1 MLRIVL
7 QSVLLA
13 LAEIRAG
20 KRLVRFKVIVL
31 ALSICLLCSYAISCW
46 IHFDV
51 APYAHSFV
59 AATPLYLLE
68 NVDPIFYIAFMVSAS
83 LLVFDIDHRNERNR
97 ISEVLQ
103 VQPVSNLESMAGRVL
118 GCAGLLWIILGAN
131 LLVMQLIGLLAQLS
145 GADFAAP
152 LQTHSIFVLLVVD
165 APISLIAWCSLA
177 VLLQNVLRNRMMVL
191 AAILVVASAS
201 YVLLL
206 YVPYSFVDLVSP
218 SSNDTLFISDLVPQ
232 LPSLPSLLMRLGAL
246 ACTASFVAW
255 AARSYLRPDS
265 PSKQKAVISGVA
277 FIVVGVVAC
286 SCATMHTLQRIDKV
300 ATWCE
305 AHQAM
310 AWEDLIDLQSISGQV
325 RIDPATQMHLNLNLE
340 FTTNSQTTDT
350 RLVFSFNPSMYID
363 SIELDGNSRSF
374 TFQNGILEIPDIQ
387 FSDPES
393 IHTLRVVASGVP
405 NPRFGYFDSPLD
417 YKLQPGIPLQVTK
430 RFGTDSSIYGKEFVA
445 LMPGSHWYPSPGP
458 INDRF
463 GDGRN
468 GLDYFELELQIEIEN
483 RDWNLVGPGV
493 THIDSTNGEN
503 WYVVKPTVPVPEIGL
518 FASNFKSATT
528 DVQGYT
534 LSMHLHSR
542 HAKRLTLPENV
553 RDDMLDWLDEFVQ
566 ERIRVEMPFFHDSL
580 ALVEVPSRLR
590 IVGGGWRM
598 DALNALPGVILLKE
612 RGFPIAPTRLIF
624 KRERDPD
631 YHFFNLQSFF
641 HSALGT
647 DNITYTAQHHLW
659 THATTASGP
668 HSELLDQ
675 IVRSLLGGIYS
686 PWASN
691 WFSPY
696 STSRFVHL
704 TSPSLW
710 LPTTIDQLDSSS
722 SFGTTL
728 HRLETNY
735 SKRSSVQALME
746 TNSLVELPSDEGHQK
761 DLELI
766 LLKSARIAE
775 AMAEFHS
782 TDPDKIFN
790 WLAAVREKYY
800 GQTYRYEDLISIAK
814 EHGVT
819 VDPFLTDWLTTSQLP
834 GFVVSRGTVS
844 RLKDSADGTR
854 RLQISFFVRNTEPV
868 GGFVSPLF
876 GRPIDPI
883 LIGANSAKR
892 INLVWEN
899 HPERL
904 DSLPQLSFHVSTGL
918 SLNRGVGLSAIFS
931 TTDVA
936 DGQERDIAEESDWTP
951 ELQGIVIDDLDEGFS
966 VLQPKRMR
974 NSTLRGWFHPPSLE
988 IENDGQL
995 AELGSE
1001 HTPNSGRW
1009 ARTVNSQAFG
1019 THRRTIAISRVGGN
1033 KRVHPARFTAELPRA
1048 GRWSLEFYV
1057 HYPRWPNGHD
1067 FSDFTLHIGDG
1078 SQVWEIEID
1087 PTTVNPDWKTVGE
1100 FDLSEST
1107 VHVDVVGGKSR
1118 SLIYADAIRW
1128 IPID

>member
-1 MLRIVL
+1 MLRFVL
-7 QSVLLA
+7 HSVLLA
-13 LAEIRAG
+13 LAEICAG
-20 KRLVRFKVIVL
+20 RRLVRFKVIVL

-46 IHFDV
+46 IHFNV
-51 APYAHSFV
+51 TPYAHSFV

-118 GCAGLLWIILGAN
+118 SCAGLLWIILGAN
-131 LLVMQLIGLLAQLS
+131 LMVMQLIGLLAQLS

-246 ACTASFVAW
+246 ACAASFVAW

-265 PSKQKAVISGVA
+265 PSKKKAVISGVA
-277 FIVVGVVAC
+277 FVVVGVVAC
-286 SCATMHTLQRIDKV
+286 SFATMHTLQRIDEV
-300 ATWCE
+300 ATWRE
-305 AHQAM
+305 AHQTL

-325 RIDPATQMHLNLNLE
+325 RIDPATQMHLDLNLE
-340 FTTNSQTTDT
+340 FTPKSQKAAST
-350 RLVFSFNPSMYID
+350 LVFSFNPGMFIQLV
-363 SIELDGNSRSF
+363 ELDGHSRPS

-430 RFGTDSSIYGKEFVA
+430 RFGTDSSIYRKEFVA

-503 WYVVKPTVPVPEIGL
+503 WYEVKPTVPVPEIGL
-518 FASNFKSATT
+518 FASKFKSTT
-528 DVQGYT
+528 TNVQGYA

-542 HAKRLTLPENV
+542 HAKRLTIPENV
-553 RDDMLDWLDEFVQ
+553 RDDMIDWLDEFVQ

-598 DALNALPGVILLKE
+598 DALNALPGVVLLKE
-612 RGFPIAPTRLIF
+612 RGFPSAPTHLIF
-624 KRERDPD
+624 EREHDPRQQ
-631 YHFFNLQSFF
+631 FFELRNVFI
-641 HSALGT
+641 HATLGT
-647 DNITYTAQHHLW
+647 DNLTYTAQHHLW

-675 IVRSLLGGIYS
+675 IVRSLLARIDS
-686 PWASN
+686 PWAPN

-696 STSRFVHL
+696 SSSRFVRM
-704 TSPSLW
+704 TSPSVW
-710 LPTTIDQLDSSS
+710 LATGQLSSS
-722 SFGTTL
+722 ESFFGTTL
-728 HRLETNY
+728 YHLEQNY
-735 SKRSSVQALME
+735 SMRSSVQTLME
-746 TNSLVELPSDEGHQK
+746 TRSLVELPSDAGHQK

-766 LLKSARIAE
+766 LLKSERIAD
-775 AMAEFHS
+775 AMMNFHS
-782 TDPDKIFN
+782 TDPEKVFR
-790 WLAAVREKYY
+790 WLVAVREEFS
-800 GQTYRYEDLISIAK
+800 GRTYRYEDLISMAK
-814 EHGVT
+814 EHGVS

-834 GFVVSRGTVS
+834 GFVASRGSVS
-844 RLKDSADGTR
+844 SLKDSADGMR
-854 RLQISFFVRNTEPV
+854 RLQISFFIRNTEPV
-868 GGFVSPLF
+868 AGFVRPLF
-876 GRPIDPI
+876 DSQSAPIH
-883 LIGANSAKR
+883 IGANSSKR
-892 INLVWEN
+892 INIVWEN
-899 HPERL
+899 PPDGI
-904 DSLPQLSFHVSTGL
+904 DSLSELAYQMYTGL
-918 SLNRGVGLSAIFS
+918 SLNREAGLSIYYNTS
-931 TTDVA
+931 DIA
-936 DGQERDIAEESDWTP
+936 DGQERDMAEESDWVPKT
-951 ELQGIVIDDLDEGFS
+951 QGIIVDDLDEGFS
-966 VLQPKRMR
+966 VLQPKRMKK
-974 NSTLRGWFHPPSLE
+974 TTMRGWFSPPSRE
-988 IENDGQL
+988 IENEGQL
-995 AELGSE
+995 ADLGWD
-1001 HTPNSGRW
+1001 HTPNSGW
-1009 ARTVNSQAFG
+1009 WNRTEQFLAYG
-1019 THRRTIAISRVGGN
+1019 KHRRTIAISRVGGN
-1033 KRVHPARFTAELPRA
+1033 KQVHTARFAAELPRA
-1048 GRWSLEFYV
+1048 GRWLLEFYV
-1057 HYPRWPNGHD
+1057 HSPYWSNGRD
-1067 FSDFTLHIGDG
+1067 FADFKLRIGDG
-1078 SQVWEIEID
+1078 SQEWEIDFD
-1087 PTTVNPDWKTVGE
+1087 PTTFLPDWKAVGE
-1100 FDLSEST
+1100 FDLSERT

-1128 IPID
+1128 SPLD

>member
-1 MLRIVL
+1 MIRFILH
-7 QSVLLA
+7 SVLLA
-13 LAEIRAG
+13 LAEIRAVR
-20 KRLVRFKVIVL
+20 RLIRFKVIV
-31 ALSICLLCSYAISCW
+31 ATLSICLLCSYAISCW
-46 IHFDV
+46 IHFNV

-68 NVDPIFYIAFMVSAS
+68 NVDPIFYIAFMVSAW
-83 LLVFDIDHRNERNR
+83 LLVFDIDHRNKRNR

-165 APISLIAWCSLA
+165 APISLIAWCALA
-177 VLLQNVLRNRMMVL
+177 VLLQNVLRSRMMVV
-191 AAILVVASAS
+191 AGILVVASAS

-218 SSNDTLFISDLVPQ
+218 SSNDTLFISDLIPQ

-246 ACTASFVAW
+246 GCAASFVAW

-265 PSKQKAVISGVA
+265 PSKKKAVISGVA

-286 SCATMHTLQRIDKV
+286 SFATMHTLQRIDEV
-300 ATWCE
+300 ATWRE
-305 AHQAM
+305 AHQAL
-310 AWEDLIDLQSISGQV
+310 AWEDLINLQSISGQV
-325 RIDPATQMHLNLNLE
+325 RIDPATQMHLDLNLE
-340 FTTNSQTTDT
+340 FTPNSQKAAST
-350 RLVFSFNPSMYID
+350 LVFSFNPGM
-363 SIELDGNSRSF
+363 SIQLVELDGHSRPS
-374 TFQNGILEIPDIQ
+374 TFQNGILEIPDIK

-430 RFGTDSSIYGKEFVA
+430 RFGTDSSIYRKEFVA
-445 LMPGSHWYPSPGP
+445 LMSGSHWYPSPGP
-458 INDRF
+458 INVHF

-483 RDWNLVGPGV
+483 RDWKLVGPGV
-493 THIDSTNGEN
+493 TQITGAEGEN
-503 WYVVKPTVPVPEIGL
+503 WYEVKPTVPVPEIGL

-528 DVQGYT
+528 NVQGYA

-542 HAKRLTLPENV
+542 HAKRLTIPENV
-553 RDDMLDWLDEFVQ
+553 RDDMIDWLEEFVQ

-580 ALVEVPSRLR
+580 VLVEVPSRLR

-612 RGFPIAPTRLIF
+612 RGFPIAPTHLIF
-624 KRERDPD
+624 KKERDPD
-631 YHFFNLQSFF
+631 DHFFNLQSFF
-641 HSALGT
+641 DSALGT

-668 HSELLDQ
+668 HSEILDQ
-675 IVRSLLGGIYS
+675 IVRSLLAGIYS
-686 PWASN
+686 PWPSN

-696 STSRFVHL
+696 SSLRLVSM
-704 TSPSLW
+704 TSPSFELATGQRSK
-710 LPTTIDQLDSSS
+710 PY
-722 SFGTTL
+722 SFYGTNL
-728 HRLETNY
+728 HRRELYYTR
-735 SKRSSVQALME
+735 RSSVQALME
-746 TNSLVELPSDEGHQK
+746 TKSLVELPSDEGHQK

-790 WLAAVREKYY
+790 WLAAVREKFN
-800 GQTYRYEDLISIAK
+800 GRTYRYEDLISIAK
-814 EHGVT
+814 EHGVS
-819 VDPFLTDWLTTSQLP
+819 VDPFLTDWLTTSRLP
-834 GFVVSRGTVS
+834 GFVISRGSVS
-844 RLKDSADGTR
+844 RLEDSDDGTR
-854 RLQISFFVRNTEPV
+854 RLQISFFIKNTEPV

-892 INLVWEN
+892 MNLVWEN
-899 HPERL
+899 HPEGL
-904 DSLPQLSFHVSTGL
+904 DSLPQMSFHVSTGL
-918 SLNRGVGLSAIFS
+918 SLNRGDGLSAIFS
-931 TTDVA
+931 TANVA
-936 DGQERDIAEESDWTP
+936 DGQERDVTEVSDWVP
-951 ELQGIVIDDLDEGFS
+951 PMQGIVIDDLDEGFS

-974 NSTLRGWFHPPSLE
+974 NSTLRGWFKPQTFEFESE
-988 IENDGQL
+988 GQL
-995 AELGSE
+995 AEVDWQHS
-1001 HTPNSGRW
+1001 PSSGRW
-1009 ARTVNSQAFG
+1009 NRTVISRAFG
-1019 THRRTIAISRVGGN
+1019 THRRTIAVSKVSGN
-1033 KRVHPARFTAELPRA
+1033 NLVHAARFAAVLPST
-1048 GRWSLEFYV
+1048 GRWLLEFYV
-1057 HYPRWPNGHD
+1057 HLPYWSDGHD
-1067 FSDFTLHIGDG
+1067 FADFKLHIGDG
-1078 SQVWEIEID
+1078 SQVWKIDFD
-1087 PTTVNPDWKTVGE
+1087 PTTLVSEWKTVGE

-1118 SLIYADAIRW
+1118 SRIYADAIRW
-1128 IPID
+1128 SPVD